1 MTESDFDAIFSP
13 LVLEVSDPAEITK
26 IITQKNKESIKFF
39 LDNFKKDK
47 NLKFK
52 IFKKFGY
59 SYLLDIPNNIE
70 VLNKILENPNF
81 IKSLK
86 HSDFALDAICK
97 IVFVYSKSSKYH
109 LENLKLQ
116 QNQDEKKLENLE
128 KNYID
133 LKDNSKSILDF
144 NVWLDQRLDIHLNMA
159 IQNLINQK
167 LISIHV
173 EVGSIKKEIKD
184 NLIMF
189 SHSDVLF
196 YDYFADV
203 QYLVDARIPFGLR
216 EKNVQL
222 NFFVRELKNIF
233 DDKISNKIIC
243 ELSSIIFEHEL
254 DDTGIKNILKNAN
267 TNPINTQLMTQ
278 ITIGEEK
285 NIVEHFK
292 LADKF

>member
-1 MTESDFDAIFSP
+1 MTDSDFDTIFSP

-81 IKSLK
+81 IKLLQR
-86 HSDFALDAICK
+86 SDIALDAICK

-203 QYLVDARIPFGLR
+203 QYLVDARSPFGLR
-216 EKNVQL
+216 DKNVQL

-254 DDTGIKNILKNAN
+254 DETGIKNILKNAN
-267 TNPINTQLMTQ
+267 TNQINTQMMTQ
-278 ITIGEEK
+278 ITVGEEN